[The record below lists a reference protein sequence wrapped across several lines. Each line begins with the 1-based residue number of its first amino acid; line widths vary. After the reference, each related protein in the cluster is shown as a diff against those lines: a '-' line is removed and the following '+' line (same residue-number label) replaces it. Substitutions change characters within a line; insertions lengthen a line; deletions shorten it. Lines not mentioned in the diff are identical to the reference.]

1 MPETSSF
8 RKILAYTPQPS
19 ILLQVTNQELIIV
32 VANNAY
38 LQLLGTKEENIIQR
52 HLFSTPNFGLSDINT
67 NSATQLKQLIQ
78 ECLTTKTTII
88 LPEQHF
94 SIFDIYKNSLE
105 QHVLSFAITPI
116 VKPENTEVELVLIS
130 LTDETEKVALKNNYK
145 QLQAKF
151 TALEDD
157 IQEIEE
163 QLKVGRWE
171 IDLKTNITTCS
182 EQLLKIC
189 GYDSKAVEIGPESA
203 ISITHPDDIEVV
215 KNALYE
221 AKVFGKKYAL
231 YRKLIHADGRTIP
244 TFSTGRIVAN
254 EHGEK
259 VKFRGFFQDIT
270 QRVAQNEAINTVKT
284 NQEALINGTNDL
296 IWLMDKQMQ
305 VLVAN
310 DAYYDKIKALT
321 EGYKENNNEEVAKA
335 RDERQARWTSLIP
348 EVLKGNSITFKEKIL
363 NPLSN
368 NHEYALVT
376 LNPIK
381 NDKGEV
387 INIAC
392 FAKDITIETYNLHT
406 LETTKTRLE
415 NILAASPDVICS
427 LDGNAI
433 FLDVSAASEK
443 VLGYKPE
450 EMIGKSIATFLPPED
465 LAKTLA
471 EAPKVRET
479 GVLIHFENRYIKKDG
494 SIVNMS
500 WTGSYL
506 AEKDILYCVGRDITE
521 KKRIELSLIASEQY
535 YKSLFESNPSP
546 MFIWDFETHQFID
559 VNNEALELYGYTK
572 EEFLTLSITDIRPE
586 EDLELFTKIKNAH
599 EPYTILEKQTLR
611 HLSKTGNI
619 ISVDVHAHMMDYQ
632 GRQAIFAL
640 ILDVTEKIKIQK
652 ALIDSEKDYKRLFEG
667 NPSPM
672 LIWDFETLHIQEA
685 NIQLS
690 ELFGYSNQEFLQLSV
705 LDLIP
710 EEDIAFAK
718 SAFKIQDTKGH
729 YAIQGVKHKKKNG
742 EIILVDITAHNLNY
756 KGKKSSLVLIND
768 VTEKIR
774 IQKAIAE
781 SEAKYRSF
789 FENSIDGIFITK
801 KSGGILDANP
811 SGCKMLQMTKE
822 EICRVGRNGTVDIS
836 DPRLEVFLNERQQ
849 LGYAKGVVT
858 HIRKDGS
865 RFEAEVSSS
874 TFKDVNGEDVN
885 ALIVRDITESKQY
898 EKELFLQKN
907 QLNVIYNNVADII
920 FMVSKDVE
928 GDFQFASINKAFERA
943 TGIPAED
950 IIGAKV
956 KNIIPQESWPTIE
969 GYYQQC
975 VSSNQTIAWEE
986 TSQYPSGLRIG
997 IVTITPVFGFN
1008 GEDLH
1013 IVGSVKDITDTKLNE
1028 TKIKE
1033 VNERFNYVSMATSDA
1048 IWDWDLTTNHIFW
1061 GEGFQ
1066 TIFGYTKDDIVPT
1079 LEFRKQRIH
1088 PRDKERV
1095 MNGMFAVI
1103 NSGDSIWEDS
1113 YRFLKADGD
1122 YAQVLNRGF
1131 VIRDEYGRA
1140 IRMVG
1145 AKRDISQSQYYTDLE
1160 KLERNILAINEVGD
1174 KSLEEVLS
1182 IYLLGIEVLHPTM
1195 ICSILQLKGQQL
1207 YSLAAPSLP
1216 EAYSNAINGSYI
1228 GENAGSC
1235 GTAAFTKKNVIVTDI
1250 ENDPR
1255 WANYK
1260 SIALEYNLRACWS
1273 HPIFNQKEDVI
1284 ATFAAYYQQPKTPT
1298 TLEENTISRANN
1310 ILKIILESYERT
1322 QALKESSERYILAT
1336 RATSDAIWDWDL
1348 NTGNIIW
1355 TESWQTIFGYDI
1367 NNISKDI
1374 SFLIDITHPDDV
1386 DRIRASYYRI
1396 VKSKETNWVEQHRLK
1411 KANGE
1416 YAYVI
1421 SKGFV
1426 IRDQSGWAIRMV
1438 GATRDITKRK
1448 QEELRLKLLE
1458 SVITNTNDA
1467 VLISE
1472 AEPLDI
1478 PGPQIV
1484 FVNEAF
1490 TKMTGYSAEE
1500 VITKTPRIL
1509 QGPKSNRKEL
1519 DRLKECLKRWESCEA
1534 TLLNYRKDGSE
1545 FWVNIN
1551 ISPVADETGWYTH
1564 WVAIQ
1569 RDVTE
1574 KVLEEQ
1580 NLTKAIIKAQENER
1594 YEIGGELH
1602 DNVCQILTSSQLS
1615 LKMLKKVLG
1624 PKELIWYEKGTEA
1637 ITLASREIRNL
1648 SHRLAPSFFNDTTLE
1663 LAITTLVE
1671 TFNIEEKY
1679 QIHILFD
1686 DKFKALPTKQEFQ
1699 INLYRIVQEQLKN
1712 IFKYAEASTIEIV
1725 GTIKNGKLKMEI
1737 IDNGLGFDTTQ
1748 NYTGI
1753 GMANMKR
1760 RTELFLGK
1768 FEVISTVGK
1777 GCRIIIEVP
1786 IEEVN

>member
-1 MPETSSF
+1 MSEISSF
-8 RKILAYTPQPS
+8 RKILAYIPQPS
-19 ILLQVTNQELIIV
+19 ILLQISEQEAIIV
-32 VANNAY
+32 ATNNTY
-38 LQLLGTKEENIIQR
+38 LQLLGAKEESII
-52 HLFSTPNFGLSDINT
+52 HKDLFNTPNFGLSDINT
-67 NSATQLKQLIQ
+67 NFSAQLKQIIQ
-78 ECLTTKTTII
+78 ECLITKVPIT
-88 LPEQHF
+88 LEEQRF
-94 SIFDIYKNSLE
+94 SIFNVFKNSLE
-105 QHVLSFAITPI
+105 YHVISFTITPI
-116 VKPENTEVELVLIS
+116 VQTENANVELVLIS
-130 LTDETEKVALKNNYK
+130 LIDETEKVALKNNCEQLCK
-145 QLQAKF
+145 QVEESKK
-151 TALEDD
+151 D
-157 IQEIEE
+157 IEEIERR
-163 QLKVGRWE
+163 LLIGRWE
-171 IDLKTNITTCS
+171 IDVLNKKIWWS
-182 EQLLKIC
+182 DEVFIIC
-189 GYDSKAVEIGPESA
+189 GYEPQSFDPSEKQQF
-203 ISITHPDDIEVV
+203 SITHPDDIESARITLEQTIKYGTPFSIERRLV
-215 KNALYE
+215 KANGEIAHVLS
-221 AKVFGKKYAL
+221 KGKAV
-231 YRKLIHADGRTIP
+231 RNDAGDII
-244 TFSTGRIVAN
+244 
-254 EHGEK
+254 K
-259 VKFRGFFQDIT
+259 VKGFFQDIT
-270 QRVAQNEAINTVKT
+270 QQVVQKDAINSIKI
-284 NQEALINGTNDL
+284 NQEALINGTKDL

-310 DAYYDKIKALT
+310 DAYYDKMKELV
-321 EGYKENNNEEVAKA
+321 EGYKKSDNEAVLKA
-335 RDERQARWTSLIP
+335 RGERQTRWTSLIP
-348 EVLKGNSITFKEKIL
+348 EVLKGNSLTFKEKIL

-368 NHEYALVT
+368 NYEYALVT
-376 LNPIK
+376 INPIK

-392 FAKDITIETYNLHT
+392 FAKDITIETYNINA

-415 NILAASPDVICS
+415 NILAASPDIICS

-433 FLDVSAASEK
+433 FLDVNAASEK
-443 VLGYKPE
+443 ILGYKPE
-450 EMIGKSIATFLPPED
+450 EMIGKSIAMFLPPED

-479 GVLIHFENRYIKKDG
+479 GVLVHFENRYIKKDG
-494 SIVNMS
+494 GIIHIS

-521 KKRIELSLIASEQY
+521 KKRIELSLIASEKY
-535 YKSLFESNPSP
+535 YKNLFENNPSP
-546 MFIWDFETHQFID
+546 MFIWDFETLKIIECN
-559 VNNEALELYGYTK
+559 VEALHLYGYTK
-572 EEFLTLSITDIRPE
+572 EEFLQLTIKDIRPI
-586 EDLELFTKIKNAH
+586 EDIELIEAATQSV
-599 EPYTILEKQTLR
+599 EVY
-611 HLSKTGNI
+611 GNI
-619 ISVDVHAHMMDYQ
+619 HKQQWRHKKKDGTIFYVDIHAHLMIHND
-632 GRQAIFAL
+632 RQCSFVL
-640 ILDVTEKIKIQK
+640 LQDVTIKKQIEEALK
-652 ALIDSEKDYKRLFEG
+652 ASEKDYKNLFEG

-672 LIWDFETLHIQEA
+672 LIWDFETLNIKAA

-690 ELFGYSNQEFLQLSV
+690 ELFGYSNQEFLQLNV

-718 SAFKIQDTKGH
+718 SAFKIQDTQGH

-768 VTEKIR
+768 VTEKIK

-801 KSGGILDANP
+801 KGGGILDANP
-811 SGCKMLQMTKE
+811 SGCQMLQMSKE
-822 EICRVGRNGTVDIS
+822 EVCAAGRNGILDLA
-836 DPRLEVFLNERQQ
+836 DPRLDVFLNERQQ
-849 LGYAKGVVT
+849 FGYAKGIVT

-874 TFKDVNGEDVN
+874 TFTDANGEDVN

-920 FMVSKDVE
+920 FMVSIDAE
-928 GDFQFASINKAFERA
+928 GDFQFASINKAFEIA

-956 KNIIPQESWPTIE
+956 KNIIPQDSWPIVE
-969 GYYQQC
+969 SFYHKC
-975 VSSNQTIAWEE
+975 VASNQTISWEE
-986 TSQYPSGLRIG
+986 TSQYPTGLKIG

-1013 IVGSVKDITDTKLNE
+1013 IVGSVKDITETKLNE
-1028 TKIKE
+1028 TRIKE
-1033 VNERFNYVSMATSDA
+1033 VNERFNYVSKATSDA
-1048 IWDWDLTTNHIFW
+1048 IWDWDLNTNDIFW

-1066 TIFGYTKDDIVPT
+1066 TIFGYAKDDIVPT

-1103 NSGDSIWEDS
+1103 NSEDSIWEDS
-1113 YRFLKADGD
+1113 YRFMKADGS

-1145 AKRDISQSQYYTDLE
+1145 AKRDISQYQYYSDLE
-1160 KLERNILAINEVGD
+1160 KLERNILAINEAGD

-1182 IYLLGIEVLHPTM
+1182 IYLLGIEVLHPSM

-1207 YSLAAPSLP
+1207 YSLVAPSLP
-1216 EAYSNAINGSYI
+1216 EAYSNVINGGFI

-1255 WANYK
+1255 WEDYK

-1273 HPIFNQKEDVI
+1273 HPIFNQKGDVI
-1284 ATFAAYYQQPKTPT
+1284 ATFAAYYQHPKTPT

-1322 QALKESSERYILAT
+1322 QALKETNERYIYAT
-1336 RATSDAIWDWDL
+1336 KATSDAIWDWDL
-1348 NTGNIIW
+1348 NTGEIVW
-1355 TESWQTIFGYDI
+1355 TEGWQRSFGYTL
-1367 NNISKDI
+1367 SEMQKDV
-1374 SFLIDITHPDDV
+1374 SFLIENTHPDDV
-1386 DRIRASYYRI
+1386 ERITASYYKI
-1396 VKSKETNWVEQHRLK
+1396 VKSIESNWVEQHRLK

-1426 IRDQSGWAIRMV
+1426 IRNEEGRAIRMV

-1448 QEELRLKLLE
+1448 QEELRLQLLE

-1472 AEPLDI
+1472 AEPLDV
-1478 PGPQIV
+1478 PGPRIV
-1484 FVNEAF
+1484 YVNDAF

-1519 DRLKECLKRWESCEA
+1519 DRLKECLKRWESCEV

-1712 IFKYAEASTIEIV
+1712 IFKYAEASVIEIV
-1725 GTIKNGKLKMEI
+1725 GTVKNGKLKLEI
-1737 IDNGLGFDTTQ
+1737 IDNGLGFDTSK

-1777 GCRIIIEVP
+1777 GCKIIIEVP